1 MCTTTCASK
10 HTLTLKQNTR
20 FPGTEITGS
29 LESPHEYWEL
39 NPGSPLGQQMLLITE
54 STLLPPSH
62 SSGRWF
68 SSLTS
73 QSKSCTQEIF
83 LTIRSE
89 VTVSSGGGLNEND
102 LQRFRNLKTWSS
114 IGGTVRVDLFR
125 RCSLAGGSGGGGV
138 LSFPSFFLL
147 CFLLVV

>member
-10 HTLTLKQNTR
+10 FTLALEENTG

-29 LESPHEYWEL
+29 HESPHEYWEL
-39 NPGSPLGQQMLLITE
+39 NPGPPPGQQMLLTTE
-54 STLLPPSH
+54 STLPPPSH

-68 SSLTS
+68 SSPTS

-83 LTIRSE
+83 LTIQSE
-89 VTVSSGGGLNEND
+89 VSVSSGGGLNEND
-102 LQRFRNLKTWSS
+102 LRRLRNLKTWSP
-114 IGGTVRVDLFR
+114 IGGTVRVDL
-125 RCSLAGGSGGGGV
+125 GV
-138 LSFPSFFLL
+138 ALLEEVWRGVSFPSFFLL